1 LLTAGHLRRFGDL
14 GKAFVMPV
22 SRSSAALEIASCAD
36 LRTLVPGPRE
46 PAALPGPAETPAD
59 EVALYIAELIAEAPP
74 LPATVARLL
83 RNS

>member
-1 LLTAGHLRRFGDL
+1 
-14 GKAFVMPV
+14 MPE
-22 SRSSAALEIASCAD
+22 SRSSAALEIASCSD
-36 LRTLVPGPRE
+36 LRALVPGPRE
-46 PAALPGPAETPAD
+46 PAAPSGQAETPAD

>member
-1 LLTAGHLRRFGDL
+1 
-14 GKAFVMPV
+14 MPE
-22 SRSSAALEIASCAD
+22 SRSPAALEITASAD
-36 LRTLVPGPRE
+36 LHVLVPGPRE
-46 PAALPGPAETPAD
+46 PAAPSGPAETPAD

>member
-1 LLTAGHLRRFGDL
+1 
-14 GKAFVMPV
+14 MPGTRTPV
-22 SRSSAALEIASCAD
+22 ALEVTASAD
-36 LRTLVPGPRE
+36 LHVLVPGPRE
-46 PAALPGPAETPAD
+46 PAAPSGPAETAAD